1 MLRFKRVHNTGT
13 QTILS
18 ESADGWRINID
29 LREANHNAMTIVG
42 YLLPTFE
49 KAKQRA
55 LQVLDGLAGADTVQI
70 VAYSDTTAVLN
81 NLQTDRSAL
90 RSGRLWSRQCCL
102 PWATRGRVNC
112 C

>member
-18 ESADGWRINID
+18 QFADGWRINID

-42 YLLPTFE
+42 FLLPTLE

-55 LQVLDGLAGADTVQI
+55 DEELLRHGHVCGVDCKVWEEF
-70 VAYSDTTAVLN
+70 V
-81 NLQTDRSAL
+81 SAI
-90 RSGRLWSRQCCL
+90 G
-102 PWATRGRVNC
+102 
-112 C
+112 